1 MAFNRSMKAVLSFVP
16 PWLLSSKAN
25 AVARQ
30 PMAMRFEK
38 PSPRMVTVFDGLIEG
53 RPLQRR
59 PMFGMPCAF
68 AGGQMC
74 VGLFADSLFVRL
86 PEIDRQALAAQGGR
100 PFEPI
105 PGRAMR
111 EYLVVPE
118 AMLGDRAALGRWLD
132 RSQAYAASL
141 PPRVRKAKAGARAAS
156 RKTLAKRRPAAAARR
171 RKR

>member
-1 MAFNRSMKAVLSFVP
+1 
-16 PWLLSSKAN
+16 
-25 AVARQ
+25 
-30 PMAMRFEK
+30 MRFEK
-38 PSPRMVTVFDGLIEG
+38 PSPSMVSLFDDLIRG

-74 VGLFADSLFVRL
+74 VGLFADSLFFRL
-86 PEIDRQALAAQGGR
+86 SEADRETFAAAGGR

-111 EYLVVPE
+111 EYMVVPE
-118 AMLGDRAALGRWLD
+118 AMLGERGALGAWLD